1 MIAEVEMT
9 TTERRAD
16 DGPAAMVDRLLAATN
31 AHDLEALVDCFA
43 ADYVNETPAHPSR
56 GFHGREQV
64 RRNWAQIFAG
74 VADLRAEV
82 LRRAVDGDLAWVE
95 WDMRGTRRDG
105 SPHAMAG
112 VTVFGVADGR
122 AAWARFYLEPVD
134 QQGDSVDDAVR
145 RVVGRP
151 DEPAT
156 EGARP

>member
-1 MIAEVEMT
+1 MNAAKNAIPMF
-9 TTERRAD
+9 
-16 DGPAAMVDRLLAATN
+16 AAMPSPSTNVSNANTRTNQMNIAAS
-31 AHDLEALVDCFA
+31 V
-43 ADYVNETPAHPSR
+43 SR
-56 GFHGREQV
+56 SWNVIG
-64 RRNWAQIFAG
+64 W
-74 VADLRAEV
+74 
-82 LRRAVDGDLAWVE
+82 
-95 WDMRGTRRDG
+95 RGTRRDG